1 MKKSLSL
8 FAGMLFVLTLG
19 IAYGEELQPESEY
32 TSDKM
37 IRRNEDLQK
46 YEQDQCPGSFNQL
59 PALPEAQGSGAGG
72 GSREDL
78 DERPAPDEKDATKPS
93 DDRGGSGG
101 QSRDWE
107 PYRSLLIVK

>member
-1 MKKSLSL
+1 MKESLSL
-8 FAGMLFVLTLG
+8 FAGLLLVLAFG
-19 IAYGEELQPESEY
+19 IAYGDELRLESEY

-37 IRRNEDLQK
+37 IRNEDIQK
-46 YEQDQCPGSFNQL
+46 YDQDQGPGPFNQL

-78 DERPAPDEKDATKPS
+78 DERPAPEEKDATKPS
-93 DDRGGSGG
+93 DDSGG

>member
-1 MKKSLSL
+1 MKKLLSF
-8 FAGMLFVLTLG
+8 FAGSLFVLAFG
-19 IAYGEELQPESEY
+19 IAYGDELQPESAY

-37 IRRNEDLQK
+37 IRNEDLQK
-46 YEQDQCPGSFNQL
+46 YDQDQGPGPFNQL

-78 DERPAPDEKDATKPS
+78 DEMPAPDEKDATKPS